1 MVDTLTKVQIRIY
14 SNKYSTNKTVAVKII
29 TSENDHHSHDDFA
42 DHEKDKFRLAQGHV

>member
-29 TSENDHHSHDDFA
+29 TSEIYSPLLLTRKRRISNTKINS
-42 DHEKDKFRLAQGHV
+42 